1 MDLAGKKNNTL
12 VEIWNNSAA
21 DQDGDALLM
30 SAADK
35 TDLQSLIQDYI
46 TIDQAVLG
54 RERRKIVQ
62 SCTVAMDN
70 KYINAESSTAI

>member
-70 KYINAESSTAI
+70 KCINAESSTAI

>member
-54 RERRKIVQ
+54 LERRKIVQ